1 MAEVTRLAIVG
12 GAGRMGQAL
21 AAGLDALAQFSV
33 DVLVDTNEPAVRGHA
48 RHVTALAEV
57 ADTEIDVVVD
67 FSHPDSVVVSADWC
81 AKAGVGL
88 VIGTTGLSPEQ
99 RTVVEQ
105 AGEKT
110 GVIMASNFS
119 IGAVLSERFA
129 AMAAPYFDR
138 VEIIELHHDRKVD
151 APSGTSLTAAD
162 GIRAARVAAGRVTP
176 PEPTER
182 FTIDGARGAD
192 AGDGIR
198 IHSVRLP
205 GLVAHQEILFGGP
218 GEGLTIRHDSFDRTS
233 FTQGVALAAREVVGR
248 TGFVFGIDEFVA

>member
-1 MAEVTRLAIVG
+1 MADVTRLAIVG

-21 AAGLDALAQFSV
+21 AAGLDSLAEFSV
-33 DVLVDTNEPAVRGHA
+33 DVLVDTNAPAVLGHA
-48 RHVTALAEV
+48 RHVTALADV
-57 ADTEIDVVVD
+57 AVDEIDAVID
-67 FSHPDSVVVSADWC
+67 FSHPDSVVVSAGWC
-81 AKAGVGL
+81 ASAGVGL

-99 RTVVEQ
+99 RAAVEA
-105 AGEKT
+105 AGEQT

-151 APSGTSLTAAD
+151 APSGTSLTAAA
-162 GIRAARVAAGRVTP
+162 GIRAARAAAGRVTP

-182 FTIDGARGAD
+182 FTIEGARGAD
-192 AGDGIR
+192 AGDGVR

-248 TGFVFGIDEFVA
+248 TGFIFGIDEFVA